1 MKPLGYM
8 CWKCGEEIPF
18 DDEVWID
25 PKTTQATMSGQPYHV
40 ACAPPQLDIKNWL
53 LLWYDN
59 ERACT
64 RLIHG
69 EEKEVQRVSEEL
81 MRVLGIYVDDWR
93 LVEGVNFTGVDA
105 MEEEIADL
113 KENE

>member
-1 MKPLGYM
+1 M
-8 CWKCGEEIPF
+8 
-18 DDEVWID
+18 D
-25 PKTTQATMSGQPYHV
+25 AT
-40 ACAPPQLDIKNWL
+40 NWL

-64 RLIHG
+64 RLIRG
-69 EEKEVQRVSEEL
+69 EEAEVERVSEEL

-113 KENE
+113 KAQKEE